1 MNDFYSIKPQTI
13 HIWPIVL
20 TDFVAEEQVLF
31 NLLSEDEVARALRLH
46 LPLHRQRYVITRG
59 LLRRLLS
66 LYTDIPPG
74 EIIFSYGPKG
84 KPYLEE
90 NNNSLNLQF
99 NLSHSDERA
108 IYAFALDQEIGVDI
122 QKINA
127 DFNIAVAKRFF
138 SVSEITELLALPRHE
153 QASGFYQ
160 IWTRKEAIIKT
171 IGSSIFSSPADFSIS
186 LEKPDQPI
194 QLVLPTGIYYF
205 YVKNIEV
212 QNNQDYCAAV
222 SACTPLDIIVKQF

>member
-1 MNDFYSIKPQTI
+1 MNDFYGIKNQTV

-20 TDFVAEEQVLF
+20 TDFIAEKQVLF
-31 NLLSEDEVARALRLH
+31 NLLSEDEAARALRFH

-84 KPYLEE
+84 KPYLD
-90 NNNSLNLQF
+90 NNNLNLQF
-99 NLSHSDERA
+99 NLSHSDEQA
-108 IYAFALDQEIGVDI
+108 IYAFALDQEIGIDI

-127 DFNIAVAKRFF
+127 NFNIAVVKRLF
-138 SVSEITELLALPRHE
+138 SANEITELLALPLQE
-153 QASGFYQ
+153 QSFGFYH

-171 IGSSIFSSPADFSIS
+171 IGSSVFSSPADFSVS

-194 QLVLPTGIYYF
+194 QLALPTGDYYF
-205 YVKNIEV
+205 YLKNISI

-222 SACTPLDIIVKQF
+222 SACTPLDIIVKQL